1 MAQKY
6 GMTELYANALGQ
18 RASILYSCGEYTED
32 NCEEVQEYANKSISL
47 GATNGVA
54 NEVLEAMKP
63 ELEEYKE
70 RNNYIRQLE
79 EQTANYKKRQQEV
92 RGSSKMGVLVFV
104 VSVVLAY
111 LTSGVVFPI
120 STLIAAAGIA
130 YGCYKSAQGR
140 SSLVLV
146 CSVIW
151 LFAYSIMRS
160 TKLYTVLGYGAASAA
175 VVQKKFICN
184 IVFLIVIAVAA
195 NIVGK
200 MKKK

>member
-1 MAQKY
+1 
-6 GMTELYANALGQ
+6 
-18 RASILYSCGEYTED
+18 
-32 NCEEVQEYANKSISL
+32 
-47 GATNGVA
+47 
-54 NEVLEAMKP
+54 MKP

-130 YGCYKSAQGR
+130 YGCYKSAQEE
-140 SSLVLV
+140 VH
-146 CSVIW
+146 
-151 LFAYSIMRS
+151 
-160 TKLYTVLGYGAASAA
+160 LYWF
-175 VVQKKFICN
+175 VV
-184 IVFLIVIAVAA
+184 
-195 NIVGK
+195 
-200 MKKK
+200 